1 MDTFWFISV
10 IVTPTTQIVKLRK
23 VAKIITFAS
32 KQIICGQL
40 FFIFLDKKY
49 FFIPF
54 GEGIYGFI
62 CIK

>member
-1 MDTFWFISV
+1 MDMFWFISI
-10 IVTPTTQIVKLRK
+10 IVTPTPTIVKIRR

-40 FFIFLDKKY
+40 IHYYSNKKY